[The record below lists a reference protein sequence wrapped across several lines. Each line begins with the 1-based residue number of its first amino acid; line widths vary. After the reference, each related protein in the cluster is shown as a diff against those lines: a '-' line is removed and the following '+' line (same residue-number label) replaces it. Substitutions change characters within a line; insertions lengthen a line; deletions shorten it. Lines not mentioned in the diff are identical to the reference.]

1 VAILSTE
8 TSTAVVVTSDGVSS
22 DEVHRVAVE
31 GARVAL
37 GVDVEARLAAGR
49 AVIDRAVDGDAVVYG
64 LHTRLGRQRDERV
77 PREELEEY
85 QLDVLRGHVGGVGR
99 PLGDEDVRAIMLAR
113 VTSAA
118 SGGSGLHPEY
128 VHALVAMLNAGVH
141 PLVPE
146 VGSVGAADLMHLAA
160 VGLAAVGEGEATFR
174 GAVMPARE
182 ALARAG
188 LERYRPRVKD
198 GHSIL
203 SASSAAIGIGA
214 LVAVRAERVAR
225 LADAVTALSLEKYG
239 GHTTPFDDEVVR
251 AKPVPGQIEA
261 AAHVRRLLTGS
272 YLYEPGVTT
281 TVQDPL
287 CFRVMPQVHGAFREQ
302 VAAARAAVDLEL
314 NATDDNPYVSIAR
327 DTTLSTGNFHPMVL
341 ALAFDALR
349 VGIAHVA
356 MISDRRAGKWRD
368 EDLTRFRN
376 RPREDRPRAR
386 LVLNAAAALVGEL
399 KHLAAPLSIHAP
411 TVEGDIEDHATLG
424 PSTVFATRTA
434 IGKLELVL
442 AIEALLAVV
451 ALDTRP
457 DLPCLG
463 CGTKLVYEAVLDAFG
478 TAGPVASTATV
489 VEAVRETLLDRADL
503 F

>member
-1 VAILSTE
+1 
-8 TSTAVVVTSDGVSS
+8 
-22 DEVHRVAVE
+22 
-31 GARVAL
+31 
-37 GVDVEARLAAGR
+37 
-49 AVIDRAVDGDAVVYG
+49 
-64 LHTRLGRQRDERV
+64 
-77 PREELEEY
+77 
-85 QLDVLRGHVGGVGR
+85 
-99 PLGDEDVRAIMLAR
+99 
-113 VTSAA
+113 
-118 SGGSGLHPEY
+118 
-128 VHALVAMLNAGVH
+128 MLNAGVH

-160 VGLAAVGEGEATFR
+160 IGLAAVGEGEARYR
-174 GAVMPARE
+174 GTLMPARE

-188 LERYRPRVKD
+188 LEPYRPRVKD

-225 LADAVTALSLEKYG
+225 LADAVAALSLEKFG
-239 GHTTPFDDEVVR
+239 GHTTPFDDEAVR

-287 CFRVMPQVHGAFREQ
+287 CFRVVPQVHGAFREQ
-302 VAAARAAVDLEL
+302 VGAARAAVDLEL

-368 EDLTRFRN
+368 EDLLRFRN

-386 LVLNAAAALVGEL
+386 LVLNSAAALVGEL

-424 PSTVFATRTA
+424 PSTVFATRPA
-434 IGKLELVL
+434 LHKLELVL

-451 ALDTRP
+451 ALDTRSE
-457 DLPCLG
+457 LPCLG
-463 CGTKLVYEAVLDAFG
+463 CGTKLLYEAVLGAFAA
-478 TAGPVASTATV
+478 AGPAASTATT
-489 VEAVRETLLDRADL
+489 VEAVRETLLDCADR